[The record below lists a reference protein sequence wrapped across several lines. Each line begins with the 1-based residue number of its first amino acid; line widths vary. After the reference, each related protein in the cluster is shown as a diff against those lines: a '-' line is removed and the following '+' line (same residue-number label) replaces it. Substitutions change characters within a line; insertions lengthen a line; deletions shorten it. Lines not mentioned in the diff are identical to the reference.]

1 MATAR
6 RAHPNARGRSR
17 RGRATVTVR
26 IRDLPPKAT
35 KPLTPELEHTKALT
49 FDLFGTVLDLGGSL
63 TPPIASFLEEQGSSG
78 VDAAEFWAQ
87 LRYRQRI
94 EQYQD
99 AMVELG
105 HSGYLETVEK
115 AFSYV
120 CRLNGL
126 DPSRDEIKRWMES
139 WQQLNPFPE
148 VVAALD
154 RLRTR
159 FKLVALSN
167 GNPWFLDHLV
177 KNRIRYEFDD
187 VLSVELV
194 GVFKPSPAVYR
205 RAARELDLEPG
216 ELLMVS
222 ANSFD
227 VMGARTCGLRG
238 AYINRYALPFED
250 TEERYL
256 PDVTVSDFTELATA
270 LDT

>member
-1 MATAR
+1 MQT
-6 RAHPNARGRSR
+6 
-17 RGRATVTVR
+17 
-26 IRDLPPKAT
+26 
-35 KPLTPELEHTKALT
+35 ELEKTFAGTKALT

-63 TPPIASFLEEQGSSG
+63 TPYISDFLKEQDSDK
-78 VDAAEFWAQ
+78 DAAEFWTQ

-99 AMVELG
+99 SLVDLG

-126 DPSRDEIKRWMES
+126 DPERSAIKKWMES
-139 WQQLNPFPE
+139 WQMLSPFPE
-148 VVAALD
+148 VVAGLD
-154 RLRTR
+154 RLKSR

-177 KNRIRYEFDD
+177 KNRIKYDFDG

-194 GVFKPSPAVYR
+194 GAFKPHPGVYR
-205 RAARELDLEPG
+205 RAARELDMEVG
-216 ELLMVS
+216 ELVMVS

-238 AYINRYALPFED
+238 AYVNRYKLPFED
-250 TEERYL
+250 THERYL
-256 PDVTVSDFTELATA
+256 PDVTVANFTELADA
-270 LDT
+270 LVG

>member
-1 MATAR
+1 MN
-6 RAHPNARGRSR
+6 PN
-17 RGRATVTVR
+17 
-26 IRDLPPKAT
+26 
-35 KPLTPELEHTKALT
+35 LEHTTTLT

-63 TPPIASFLEEQGSSG
+63 TPSIATFLRDHNSEA
-78 VDAAEFWAQ
+78 DPAAFWQQ

-99 AMVELG
+99 SMVELG

-115 AFSYV
+115 AFSYT

-126 DPSRDEIKRWMES
+126 DPARDAIKQWMEN
-139 WQQLNPFPE
+139 WQLLNPFPE
-148 VVAALD
+148 VVEALD

-159 FKLVALSN
+159 YKLVALSN
-167 GNPWFLDHLV
+167 GNPWFLKHLT
-177 KNRIRYEFDD
+177 KNRIHYDFDG

-194 GVFKPSPAVYR
+194 GIFKPSPAVYR
-205 RAARELDLEPG
+205 RAARELDAEPA

-238 AYINRYALPFED
+238 AYINRYNLPYED
-250 TEERYL
+250 TEPRYL
-256 PDVTVSDFTELATA
+256 PDITVTNFTQLADA
-270 LDT
+270 LDV